1 MSSDFTI
8 HTDGGSRGN
17 PGPAALGVV
26 IESTGGSTLRQAQ
39 GLRKEYGESIG
50 IATNNDAEYQAVI
63 FALKKLKALIGKEK
77 AAHAS
82 VLVQM
87 DSELIERQLN
97 GHFKIMDERMGKYFI
112 QIWNLKMDYDT
123 VAFEHVYREANQAAD
138 RMVNAALDKET
149 NKLI

>member
-1 MSSDFTI
+1 MTDHDFII

-26 IESTGGSTLRQAQ
+26 IESSDKTLK
-39 GLRKEYGESIG
+39 KEYGESIG

-77 AAHAS
+77 AAHSS

-112 QIWNLKMDYDT
+112 QIWNLKMDYGT
-123 VAFEHVYREANQAAD
+123 MTFEHVYREANAAAD

-149 NKLI
+149 NKLL

>member
-1 MSSDFTI
+1 MSDFVI

-26 IESTGGSTLRQAQ
+26 IESSDKTLK
-39 GLRKEYGESIG
+39 KEYGESIG

-63 FALKKLKALIGKEK
+63 FALKKLKALIGKDK

-97 GHFKIMDERMGKYFI
+97 GHFKVNDERMGKYFV
-112 QIWNLKMDYDT
+112 QIWNLKMDYAS

-149 NKLI
+149 NKLL

>member
-1 MSSDFTI
+1 MPDFII

-17 PGPAALGVV
+17 PGAAAIGVV
-26 IESTGGSTLRQAQ
+26 IESSDKTLK
-39 GLRKEYGESIG
+39 KEYGELIG
-50 IATNNDAEYQAVI
+50 VATNNDAEYQAVI
-63 FALKKLKALIGKEK
+63 FALKKLKSLIGKEK

-97 GHFKIMDERMGKYFI
+97 GHFKINDERMGKYFI
-112 QIWNLKMDYDT
+112 QIWNLKMDYGLMT
-123 VAFEHVYREANQAAD
+123 FEHVYREANTAAD

-149 NKLI
+149 DRLL

>member
-1 MSSDFTI
+1 MSVGADFII

-26 IESTGGSTLRQAQ
+26 IESVSAQ
-39 GLRKEYGESIG
+39 GGPRKAWEYGESIG

-63 FALKKLKALIGKEK
+63 FALKKLKALIGKAK
-77 AAHAS
+77 AGHAS

-112 QIWNLKMDYDT
+112 QIWNLKMDYGS
-123 VAFEHVYREANQAAD
+123 VAFEHVYRESNSAAD

-149 NKLI
+149 NKLL

>member
-1 MSSDFTI
+1 MAADFI
-8 HTDGGSRGN
+8 IFTDGGSRGN

-26 IESTGGSTLRQAQ
+26 IESSDKTLK
-39 GLRKEYGESIG
+39 KEYGESIG

-63 FALKKLKALIGKEK
+63 FALRKLKSLIGKEK
-77 AAHAS
+77 AAHSS
-82 VLVQM
+82 VAVNM

-97 GHFKIMDERMGKYFI
+97 GHFKISDERMGKYFI

-123 VAFEHVYREANQAAD
+123 VTFTHVYREANQAAD

-149 NKLI
+149 NKLL

>member
-1 MSSDFTI
+1 MADFII

-17 PGPAALGVV
+17 PGEAAIGVV
-26 IESTGGSTLRQAQ
+26 IESKNPTSPF
-39 GLRKEYGESIG
+39 GLRGAREYGQSIG

-77 AAHAS
+77 AAQAN
-82 VLVQM
+82 VAVKM

-112 QIWNLKMDYDT
+112 QIWNLKMDFASVT
-123 VAFEHVYREANQAAD
+123 FEHVYREENSAAD

-149 NKLI
+149 NKLL

>member
-1 MSSDFTI
+1 MSDFII

-17 PGPAALGVV
+17 PGAAAIGVV
-26 IESTGGSTLRQAQ
+26 IESADKTLK
-39 GLRKEYGESIG
+39 KEYGQSIG

-97 GHFKIMDERMGKYFI
+97 GHFKINDDRMGKYFI
-112 QIWNLKMDYDT
+112 QIWNLKMDYGSVT
-123 VAFEHVYREANQAAD
+123 FTHVYREANQAAD

-149 NKLI
+149 DKLL

>member
-1 MSSDFTI
+1 MADFII

-17 PGPAALGVV
+17 PGPAAIGAV
-26 IESTGGSTLRQAQ
+26 IKSADGSLK
-39 GLRKEYGESIG
+39 KEYGQSIG
-50 IATNNDAEYQAVI
+50 IMTNNDAEYQAVI

-97 GHFKIMDERMGKYFI
+97 GHFKIMDERMGKYFVK
-112 QIWNLKMDYDT
+112 IWNLKMDFAS
-123 VAFEHVYREANQAAD
+123 VVFEHVYREANSSAD

-149 NKLI
+149 NRLL

>member
-1 MSSDFTI
+1 MADFVI

-26 IESTGGSTLRQAQ
+26 IEVGPAYAEATAWR
-39 GLRKEYGESIG
+39 RKEYGESIG

-63 FALKKLKALIGKEK
+63 FALKKLKALIGKER
-77 AAHAS
+77 AAKAS

-97 GHFKIMDERMGKYFI
+97 GHFKIMDDRMGKYFM
-112 QIWNLKMDYDT
+112 QIWNLKMDYGS
-123 VAFEHVYREANQAAD
+123 VAFEHVYREQNSAAD

-149 NKLI
+149 NKLL

>member
-1 MSSDFTI
+1 MADFII

-17 PGPAALGVV
+17 PGEAAIGVV
-26 IESTGGSTLRQAQ
+26 IEASDKSLH
-39 GLRKEYGESIG
+39 KEYGESIG

-63 FALKKLKALIGKEK
+63 FALKKLKSLIGKEK
-77 AAHAS
+77 AGHAS
-82 VLVQM
+82 ILVQM

-112 QIWNLKMDYDT
+112 QIWNLKMDYGA
-123 VAFEHVYREANQAAD
+123 VAFKHVYREANKEAD

-149 NKLI
+149 NKLL

>member
-1 MSSDFTI
+1 MPDFII

-17 PGPAALGVV
+17 PGAAAIGIV
-26 IESTGGSTLRQAQ
+26 IESADKTLK
-39 GLRKEYGESIG
+39 KEYGQSIG

-63 FALKKLKALIGKEK
+63 FALKKLKALIGKAK

-97 GHFKIMDERMGKYFI
+97 GHFKINDERMGKYFI
-112 QIWNLKMDYDT
+112 QIWNLKMDYGS
-123 VAFEHVYREANQAAD
+123 VAFEHVYREANTAAD
-138 RMVNAALDKET
+138 QMVNAALDKET
-149 NKLI
+149 DRLL

>member
-1 MSSDFTI
+1 MPDFII

-17 PGPAALGVV
+17 PGAAAIGVV
-26 IESTGGSTLRQAQ
+26 IESSDKTLK
-39 GLRKEYGESIG
+39 KEYGESIG

-63 FALKKLKALIGKEK
+63 FALKKLKSLIGKEK
-77 AAHAS
+77 SAHAS
-82 VLVQM
+82 ILVQM

-97 GHFKIMDERMGKYFI
+97 GHFKINDDRMGKYFI

-149 NKLI
+149 DKLL

>member
-1 MSSDFTI
+1 MSNPDFII

-17 PGPAALGVV
+17 PGPAAIGVV
-26 IESTGGSTLRQAQ
+26 IESADKTLK
-39 GLRKEYGESIG
+39 KEYGESIG

-63 FALKKLKALIGKEK
+63 FALKKLKALIGKDK

-112 QIWNLKMDYDT
+112 QIWNLKMDYAS
-123 VAFEHVYREANQAAD
+123 VAFEHVYREQNSAAD
-138 RMVNAALDKET
+138 RMVNAALDKES
-149 NKLI
+149 NKLL

>member
-1 MSSDFTI
+1 MADFVI

-26 IESTGGSTLRQAQ
+26 IESADKTLK
-39 GLRKEYGESIG
+39 KEYGESIG

-63 FALKKLKALIGKEK
+63 FALKKLKHLIGKEK
-77 AAHAS
+77 AAHSS
-82 VLVQM
+82 VAVQM

-112 QIWNLKMDYDT
+112 QIWNLKMDYGSVT
-123 VAFEHVYREANQAAD
+123 FEHVYREANQAAD

-149 NKLI
+149 NKLL

>member
-1 MSSDFTI
+1 MSNPDFVI

-17 PGPAALGVV
+17 PGQAAIGVV
-26 IESTGGSTLRQAQ
+26 IESANGTLK
-39 GLRKEYGESIG
+39 KEYGESIG

-63 FALKKLKALIGKEK
+63 FALKKLKALIGREK

-82 VLVQM
+82 VEVKM

-112 QIWNLKMDYDT
+112 QIWNLKMDFDSI
-123 VAFEHVYREANQAAD
+123 AFEHVYREANKAAD

-149 NKLI
+149 NKLL

>member
-1 MSSDFTI
+1 MADFVI

-26 IESTGGSTLRQAQ
+26 IESSDKTLK
-39 GLRKEYGESIG
+39 KEYGESIG

-63 FALKKLKALIGKEK
+63 FALKKLKALIGKDK

-97 GHFKIMDERMGKYFI
+97 GHFKVNDERMGKYFV
-112 QIWNLKMDYDT
+112 QIWNLKMDYAS

-149 NKLI
+149 NKLL